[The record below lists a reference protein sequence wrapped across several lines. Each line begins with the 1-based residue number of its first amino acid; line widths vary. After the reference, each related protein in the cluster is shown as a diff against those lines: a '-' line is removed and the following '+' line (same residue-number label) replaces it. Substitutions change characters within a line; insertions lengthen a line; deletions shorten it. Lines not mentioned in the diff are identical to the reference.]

1 MTKNETRK
9 LTYSLGSPVFI
20 TVSALAM
27 ISATGAFAA
36 DQPARSDQ
44 PAALEEVV
52 VTAQRTSENLQR
64 SPVAVTALTAQSLA
78 ARQITSVGDLSVSI
92 PNTLISAP
100 TAVPNAAR
108 IYIRGAGQDNSGIL
122 ADPAVAIYVDGVYMP
137 RTNGALFDFSDV
149 DRVEVLRGP
158 QGTLYGRN
166 ASGGAINIITKTP
179 GSAPEIS
186 GDVAYGSFNT
196 LDIRGYAAGPLIEDK
211 LSGSISG
218 LYRRRDGI
226 VTNTITGEKLD
237 ARKLGS
243 LRGKLRFTPSEPLT
257 VTASAD
263 YTEDDSDAL
272 TGVNLTN
279 YPGVVDSLAT
289 PNRDPYTTEITG
301 KHYGKLTAWGASVQ
315 ASYKFGDWTLNSIT
329 GYRHLDNRLI
339 LPLVMLPSGP
349 IEIDF
354 NIHDN
359 SWSQEFNA
367 TVDTTRFKGV
377 VGVYYFGENARDL
390 ESITSPPRNLY
401 RETDAA
407 AAYAQGTFK
416 ITNTL
421 GLTGGLRYT
430 YEQTKFTQD
439 FYTQRS
445 YAQSAKQDWKAWTPK
460 IGLEWQIQPSFM
472 TYVSFTEGFKS
483 GGFNAIAPN
492 TNTGT
497 GVEGGPI
504 AYNPEKVK
512 SYEAGFKY
520 QTNDNRFRLNGAIFR
535 AEYTGLQLPVYFPGT
550 VNTYT
555 SNATGARVQGVELEA
570 SYRPSKV
577 LELYGSFSHQV
588 GKYTQPF
595 ACADAHNNVVNCE
608 GRQIKALIPTQ
619 ASAGFTF
626 TPELDIPGRV
636 RLNGSW
642 TYISGYWNNVSN
654 TIYLEHTG
662 AHGLLN
668 ASVAYETPDGH
679 WTFSVE
685 GKNLADQK
693 YYAAVLQVGN
703 ATSPAVAGYPADPR
717 IVMARVKFNY

>member
-1 MTKNETRK
+1 MAA
-9 LTYSLGSPVFI
+9 
-20 TVSALAM
+20 SALAM
-27 ISATGAFAA
+27 LSATGAFAA
-36 DQPARSDQ
+36 DQPSQPTRSDQ

-78 ARQITSVGDLSVSI
+78 ARQITSIRDLSASI

-100 TAVPNAAR
+100 TAVSNAAR

-179 GSAPEIS
+179 GSTPEVS
-186 GDVAYGSFNT
+186 GDVAYGTFNT
-196 LDIRGYAAGPLIEDK
+196 LDVRGYAAGPLIEDK

-226 VTNTITGEKLD
+226 VRNTVTGEKLD
-237 ARKLGS
+237 ARELS
-243 LRGKLRFTPSEPLT
+243 SVRGKLRFTPSEPLT

-263 YTEDDSDAL
+263 YTEDNSDAL

-279 YPGVVDSLAT
+279 YPGVVDSRAT

-301 KHYGKLTAWGASVQ
+301 KHYGKLTTWGASVQ
-315 ASYKFGDWTLNSIT
+315 ASYKSGDWTLNSIT
-329 GYRHLDNRLI
+329 SYRRLDNRLI
-339 LPLVMLPSGP
+339 IPLVMLPSGP

-354 NIHDN
+354 NIHDQ

-367 TVDTTRFKGV
+367 TVDTRRFKGV
-377 VGVYYFGENARDL
+377 VGVYYFGENASDF

-416 ITNTL
+416 ITDAL

-445 YAQSAKQDWKAWTPK
+445 YAQSAKHDWKAWTPK

-520 QTNDNRFRLNGAIFR
+520 QTNDNRFRLNGAVFR

-555 SNATGARVQGVELEA
+555 SNATGARVEGVELEA

-595 ACADAHNNVVNCE
+595 ACADAFNNVVNCQN
-608 GRQIKALIPTQ
+608 RQIKDVIPTQ

-636 RLNGSW
+636 RLNGGW

-654 TIYLEHTG
+654 TVYLEHTG
-662 AHGLLN
+662 AHGLFD

-685 GKNLADQK
+685 GKNLANKK